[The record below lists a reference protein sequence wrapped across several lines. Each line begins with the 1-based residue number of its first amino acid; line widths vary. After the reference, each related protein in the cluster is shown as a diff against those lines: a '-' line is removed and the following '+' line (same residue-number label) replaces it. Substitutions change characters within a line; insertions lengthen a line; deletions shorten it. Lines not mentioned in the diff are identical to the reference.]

1 MISEDFLLFPEV
13 SSNTPWTLGL
23 STEDFGNPSKK
34 NFRMPYTAVD
44 SPRHPNDFEGS
55 LTGLKEPLEIKKIFF
70 QSCDNWVIECDK

>member
-1 MISEDFLLFPEV
+1 MISEDFLLSPRV

-23 STEDFGNPSKK
+23 STKDFGNPSKK

-44 SPRHPNDFEGS
+44 SPRHPNDFVGF

-70 QSCDNWVIECDK
+70 LSHVTTGYLNDW

>member
-1 MISEDFLLFPEV
+1 MISKNFLLFPDV

-23 STEDFGNPSKK
+23 STQDFGNLSKK

-44 SPRHPNDFEGS
+44 SPRHRNDFVGS

-70 QSCDNWVIECDK
+70 SVM